1 MLLDSILVLH
11 GENQGIHTFID
22 DEKLQRGEEIT
33 PALLKAIH
41 ESRIAITVL
50 SEDYASST
58 FCLDELAT
66 ILHCAQEKGMLVIP
80 VFYMVDPYDVRHLR
94 GSYEKALAKQKW
106 KKTIRDGYEYKFI
119 EKIVEQVS
127 REINPVCL
135 HVADYPVGLESQVLQ
150 VRWLLD
156 VGTDDG
162 VHMLGFHGMG
172 GVLLVLDDVDR
183 LKQLQEPV
191 GRPDWFGPGSIIII
205 STRDEQLIASIS

>member
-1 MLLDSILVLH
+1 MCSSASEGKTH
-11 GENQGIHTFID
+11 
-22 DEKLQRGEEIT
+22 LQRGEEIT

-106 KKTIRDGYEYKFI
+106 KKTAIRDGYEYKFI

-150 VRWLLD
+150 
-156 VGTDDG
+156 
-162 VHMLGFHGMG
+162 
-172 GVLLVLDDVDR
+172 
-183 LKQLQEPV
+183 
-191 GRPDWFGPGSIIII
+191 
-205 STRDEQLIASIS
+205 